1 MYKQHFSSAAP
12 VLFSAILSVAAALPS
27 AAAADPVTYDNG
39 ISQLIKDRCSECHG
53 ADAPTMAEFKADKEK
68 YKKDK
73 LGPRMDTYENLMV
86 MVNGSDIGA
95 VMRRLDDGA
104 NTKDGQPGNM
114 HKHLGKTDEER
125 AVNLAKIKAWVGSW
139 SLKRSAE
146 ISEDER
152 KAILAPR

>member
-1 MYKQHFSSAAP
+1 MFKRHSGRAGR
-12 VLFSAILSVAAALPS
+12 VLYTAILSTAAVLPVS
-27 AAAADPVTYDNG
+27 AAAGAVTYDND

-53 ADAPTMAEFKADKEK
+53 ADAPSMAEFKADKEK

-73 LGPRMDTYENLMV
+73 LGPRMDTYENMMV
-86 MVNGSDIGA
+86 MVNGSDTGA

-125 AVNLAKIKAWVGSW
+125 AANLAKVKAWIGGW
-139 SLKRSAE
+139 TLKRSAE

>member
-1 MYKQHFSSAAP
+1 MYKHHSGR
-12 VLFSAILSVAAALPS
+12 VLCTAILSAAAVLPVS
-27 AAAADPVTYDNG
+27 AAAGAVTYDNG
-39 ISQLIKDRCSECHG
+39 ISQIIKERCSECHG

-86 MVNGSDIGA
+86 MVNGSDTGA
-95 VMRRLDDGA
+95 VMRRLDDGT

-114 HKHLGKTDEER
+114 HKHLGKTDEQR
-125 AVNLAKIKAWVGSW
+125 AANLATFKAWVGSW
-139 SLKRSAE
+139 NLKKAAE

-152 KAILAPR
+152 KAVLAPR